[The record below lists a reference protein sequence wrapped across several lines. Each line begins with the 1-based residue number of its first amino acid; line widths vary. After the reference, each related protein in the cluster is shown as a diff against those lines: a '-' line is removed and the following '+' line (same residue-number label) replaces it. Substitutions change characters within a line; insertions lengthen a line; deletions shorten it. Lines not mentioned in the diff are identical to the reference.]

1 MNVQELLHM
10 LDVLSSKS
18 DYGGIELRP
27 HARQHM
33 AKFAPNQSS
42 GNKFPLMQT
51 PSEQCGSGESFHAS
65 KSQTPSSE
73 QHDGSDSAPSVALAS
88 ADLLRVWR
96 SSKHDMAS
104 ATSDTATP
112 ETHST
117 SALDSHSDTIAS
129 ATTGGY
135 STTHLSSGVFSTALR
150 AAELDL
156 RAAELD
162 RAPPLISASSK
173 VAKFTTVFDAA
184 AVFFPDVD
192 AALAAGVPHVHQ
204 RAIFD
209 TSTLVQRV
217 IRTLGSSPIHALYDR
232 GDTLGP
238 LEPHST
244 TVAVSQ
250 DGQEVLWMRDGGR
263 WCSFFIRDIKNLIPG
278 RTGLNKSSTKVTLG
292 DSCVFGVE
300 LPGRILEFKAETPHT
315 MQLWLVGL
323 LALLESASTVVS
335 SLRIWRSLA
344 PWLTHM
350 SSSTG
355 TPDKVFDAPNFPL
368 CIENFMQEFL
378 QEHKKTST
386 AEPLITHE
394 PVMAGFFLR
403 RVLSPQ
409 LVIFMQTSVML
420 GTCDVALRFTSATLA
435 HALCCRRLWIGVS
448 RPLLECRIR
457 QV

>member
-18 DYGGIELRP
+18 DHGGIELRP

-33 AKFAPNQSS
+33 AKSAPNQSS
-42 GNKFPLMQT
+42 GDKFPLMQP

-65 KSQTPSSE
+65 KLQPPSSE
-73 QHDGSDSAPSVALAS
+73 QYDGSDSAPSVALAS

-104 ATSDTATP
+104 VLSATSDTAIQ

-117 SALDSHSDTIAS
+117 SALDSHSDTLAS
-129 ATTGGY
+129 AATGGY
-135 STTHLSSGVFSTALR
+135 STTQVSSGMFGTALR
-150 AAELDL
+150 AAEP
-156 RAAELD
+156 D

-173 VAKFTTVFDAA
+173 VAKFTSVFDAA

-192 AALAAGVPHVHQ
+192 AALAAGVPRAHQ

-232 GDTLGP
+232 GDTHGP
-238 LEPHST
+238 MQPHST

-278 RTGLNKSSTKVTLG
+278 RTGLNKSSSKATLG

-300 LPGRILEFKAETPHT
+300 LPGRILEFKAETPHM

-323 LALLESASTVVS
+323 LALLESVSTVVS

-355 TPDKVFDAPNFPL
+355 TPDKVFDAPSFPQ

-378 QEHKKTST
+378 HEHKKTST

-394 PVMAGFFLR
+394 PMMAGSFLR

-409 LVIFMQTSVML
+409 LVIFIQTSVML
-420 GTCDVALRFTSATLA
+420 GTCNVTLRFASATPA
-435 HALCCRRLWIGVS
+435 HALCCRRLRIGVS
-448 RPLLECRIR
+448 RPLLECRIC